1 MRAQFRAAAGR
12 IASIELPI
20 VLLGVAPVLLFD
32 AWVPRWALIVAL
44 AAIPLLWLV
53 RWMGTG
59 SPVRATPVDLPI
71 LILLAMVPVG
81 VWAAAIRPL
90 SLPGIYRAVLC
101 AGLFYAVVG
110 TLTSARR
117 LWTFAALLLVGVP
130 VLALFALLGTQMG
143 GGKFPLADALYD
155 WIPSAIQPFWR
166 PAGLGPNSVAGGLV
180 LLLPL
185 TIGFALGARRPWLR
199 IACTLASL
207 FAGAVLVL
215 TQSRGA
221 LVGLALA
228 VVVMFIVWNRWFLL
242 AIPAGIIG
250 GMAAVGALGAAQ
262 VGEFMLSGTTTSAV
276 ASMEGRLAIWARAL
290 AMIRDFP
297 VTGIGLGMFDYL
309 LDLLY
314 PLFDVAPE
322 TDIFHPHN
330 LFLFQAVSSGL
341 PGLIALLALLFL
353 LLVLAAKSIRWSQ
366 RSEAWPLALGLL
378 GALVAYVGHG
388 LFDNPTSFIRAGSI
402 LWILFGLQVALWLH
416 LRGQGQAEDRPR
428 P

>member
-1 MRAQFRAAAGR
+1 MRAQIRAAARR

-32 AWVPRWALIVAL
+32 SWVPRWALIAAL
-44 AAIPLLWLV
+44 SAIPLLWIV
-53 RWMGTG
+53 RWIGTG

-90 SLPGIYRAVLC
+90 SLPDIYRAVLC

-110 TLTSARR
+110 TLTSVRR

-185 TIGFALGARRPWLR
+185 TIGFALGSRRPWLR
-199 IACTLASL
+199 ITCTLVSL

-215 TQSRGA
+215 AQSRGA

-228 VVVMFIVWNRWFLL
+228 GLVMFIVWNRWFLL

-250 GMAAVGALGAAQ
+250 GLAAAGVLGAAR
-262 VGEFMLSGTTTSAV
+262 VGEFMLSSTTTSAV
-276 ASMEGRLAIWARAL
+276 ASMEGRLEIWSRAL

-314 PLFDVAPE
+314 PLFFVAPE

-341 PGLIALLALLFL
+341 PGLIALLALIFL
-353 LLVLAAKSIRWSQ
+353 LLVLAAKSVRWSQ
-366 RSEAWPLALGLL
+366 RGEAWPLALGLL

-402 LWILFGLQVALWLH
+402 LWIVFGLQVALWLY
-416 LRGQGQAEDRPR
+416 LREQRQAEDP
-428 P
+428 PQS